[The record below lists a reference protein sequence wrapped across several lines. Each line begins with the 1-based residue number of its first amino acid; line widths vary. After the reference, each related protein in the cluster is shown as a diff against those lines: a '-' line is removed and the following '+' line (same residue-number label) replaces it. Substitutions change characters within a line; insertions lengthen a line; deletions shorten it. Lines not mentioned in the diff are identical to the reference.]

1 MEFNFTSSIFYRLI
15 FTLIF
20 LIALFTPTLQETKD
34 SIIITNEV
42 ELLLKNEFSDYRVEP
57 LIVEEEVEKSDVEK
71 YLLINLKSNNKND
84 YQVQLEI
91 DSQNWPIDFSTDQC
105 IFSLV
110 YKSVNETTSH
120 NVICLESYHE
130 IFEPNVTLR
139 INRRKLDTP
148 ISIRVRNVISG
159 CSESTQLRE
168 IISKPNMPRIY
179 HKSNNDCI
187 YRIINSVK
195 ETMLN
200 LTVVK
205 FPSVDKPLCNRFVKI
220 SGTKTRNDLTGD
232 TQIIF
237 DSYENYKQFNSN
249 VYLVN
254 KYSILRVANCYEN
267 TDPIEIEIE
276 HITRNSFT
284 GSDVKS
290 FIVDSREKMG
300 DKKLNYFSQEIHN
313 QKSNS
318 KVSCFLQKYTAKQ
331 VNGHCRSKLIIYGVN
346 NFNNLIWYNHSCNS
360 LGLLDHPIEF
370 KDIKIVYIQF
380 NVFDDEHNEVQLNL
394 LKTTIT

>member
-20 LIALFTPTLQETKD
+20 LIALFTPTLQETTD
-34 SIIITNEV
+34 SIKIKNEV

-57 LIVEEEVEKSDVEK
+57 LIVEEEEVEVVEKSDVEK
-71 YLLINLKSNNKND
+71 YLLIYLKSNSPNN

-110 YKSVNETTSH
+110 YKSINETTNN

-130 IFEPNVTLR
+130 IFEPNVTLK
-139 INRRKLDTP
+139 INRRKLDTSV
-148 ISIRVRNVISG
+148 SIRVRNVISG

-168 IISKPNMPRIY
+168 ITSKPNMPRIY

-187 YRIINSVK
+187 YRIHNSVK
-195 ETMLN
+195 EAMLN

-205 FPSVDKPLCNRFVKI
+205 FPSLDKPLCNRFVKV
-220 SGTKTRNDLTGD
+220 SGTKSQNDLTGD

-237 DSYENYKQFNSN
+237 DSYENYKQFNSS

-254 KYSILRVANCYEN
+254 RYSILRVANCYEN

-276 HITRNSFT
+276 HITSKINSFF
-284 GSDVKS
+284 V
-290 FIVDSREKMG
+290 
-300 DKKLNYFSQEIHN
+300 
-313 QKSNS
+313 
-318 KVSCFLQKYTAKQ
+318 
-331 VNGHCRSKLIIYGVN
+331 
-346 NFNNLIWYNHSCNS
+346 
-360 LGLLDHPIEF
+360 
-370 KDIKIVYIQF
+370 
-380 NVFDDEHNEVQLNL
+380 
-394 LKTTIT
+394 

>member
-20 LIALFTPTLQETKD
+20 LIALFTPTLQETTD
-34 SIIITNEV
+34 SIKITNEV

-57 LIVEEEVEKSDVEK
+57 LIVGEEEEEKVVEKSDVEK
-71 YLLINLKSNNKND
+71 YLLIYLKSNNPND

-91 DSQNWPIDFSTDQC
+91 DSQNWPIDFSTEQC

-110 YKSVNETTSH
+110 YKSINETTNN

-130 IFEPNVTLR
+130 IFEPNVTLK
-139 INRRKLDTP
+139 INRRKLDTSV
-148 ISIRVRNVISG
+148 SIRVRNVISG
-159 CSESTQLRE
+159 CSEATQLRE
-168 IISKPNMPRIY
+168 ITSKPNMPRIY

-187 YRIINSVK
+187 YRIYNSVK

-205 FPSVDKPLCNRFVKI
+205 FPSLDKPLCNRFVKV
-220 SGTKTRNDLTGD
+220 SGTKSRNDLTGD

-237 DSYENYKQFNSN
+237 DSYENYKQFNSS

-276 HITRNSFT
+276 HIT
-284 GSDVKS
+284 
-290 FIVDSREKMG
+290 
-300 DKKLNYFSQEIHN
+300 
-313 QKSNS
+313 
-318 KVSCFLQKYTAKQ
+318 
-331 VNGHCRSKLIIYGVN
+331 SKLIH
-346 NFNNLIWYNHSCNS
+346 F
-360 LGLLDHPIEF
+360 F
-370 KDIKIVYIQF
+370 F
-380 NVFDDEHNEVQLNL
+380 F
-394 LKTTIT
+394 